1 MELKVGNFTLQLHRA
16 EETSHEEEVKRLATY
31 VSTICELGL
40 KQKARAKRADKVA

>member
-1 MELKVGNFTLQLHRA
+1 MEIKVGNYTIQLHRA

-40 KQKARAKRADKVA
+40 KQEKIHVYQYNR